1 MYRVLVFFLFVCV
14 LQSCSEY
21 AIVVKADDYK
31 RKFEVANKLYDKESY
46 VKASTLYEQVYQRTP
61 KTGEG
66 ELSYYR
72 LGLSY
77 FKIEDYYTAAYY
89 LASFSDKYPNSI
101 KCEETSFLNAI
112 CAVKNSP
119 KTSLDQQE
127 TQVALNELQLFIYK
141 FPNTNKLDTC
151 NQIMD
156 KLRMKLDSK
165 DFESLQLY
173 DKTQNF
179 KSAVVVAET
188 YLKDFPK
195 SIYREQAWEILLRNS
210 YLLAINSIEEKK
222 KERIEQTNER
232 YSKFALE
239 YPQSVWLKPLGEN
252 LEKLKEIKF

>member
-1 MYRVLVFFLFVCV
+1 MNKVFAVILSVFL

-31 RKFEVANKLYDKESY
+31 RKFEVANKLYDKESF

-66 ELSYYR
+66 EISYYR

-77 FKIEDYYTAAYY
+77 YKLEDYFTAAYY
-89 LASFSDKYPNSI
+89 LSSFSDKYPNSS
-101 KCEETSFLNAI
+101 KCEETSFLNVI

-119 KTSLDQQE
+119 KTSLDQAE
-127 TQVALNELQLFIYK
+127 TQIALNELQLFIYK
-141 FPNTNKLDTC
+141 FPYSSRLDTC

-156 KLRMKLDSK
+156 KLRLKLDYK

-173 DKTQNF
+173 DKTQNY
-179 KSAVVVAET
+179 KSAVVVALT